1 MANQKKKQSFWSVF
15 SYNNSEPFLD
25 QIVPCNK
32 KWILYNHWQW
42 PAQWLDWE
50 APKHFPK
57 PNLYQK
63 NIMVTVCWS
72 AAHVIHYSFL
82 NPSKTI
88 TSEKYAQ
95 QIDEMQ
101 QNFQCLQ
108 LASINRKGP
117 ILHDK
122 SWPHVTQ
129 PTLQMLNELD
139 YKLWAHRP
147 YSRDLLSTDY
157 HFFKHIDNFLQG
169 KCLHSQQEAENAF
182 QEFVQT

>member
-1 MANQKKKQSFWSVF
+1 MQSMGSQRVIHNWMSEQHELMANQKKKLSFWSVF

-122 SWPHVTQ
+122 SWPHVT
-129 PTLQMLNELD
+129 
-139 YKLWAHRP
+139 
-147 YSRDLLSTDY
+147 
-157 HFFKHIDNFLQG
+157 
-169 KCLHSQQEAENAF
+169 
-182 QEFVQT
+182 

>member
-1 MANQKKKQSFWSVF
+1 MTTGYNQLSGWTEKKLLSTSQS
-15 SYNNSEPFLD
+15 
-25 QIVPCNK
+25 QTCTK
-32 KWILYNHWQW
+32 K
-42 PAQWLDWE
+42 E
-50 APKHFPK
+50 V
-57 PNLYQK
+57 
-63 NIMVTVCWS
+63 MVTLWWS
-72 AAHVIHYSFL
+72 AACLTHYSFL

-139 YKLWAHRP
+139 YKLWAHWP